1 MPIVRENAAR
11 PIGASPGPARCSEAR
26 KIPLQSKMAPS
37 ESSTASAMAPK
48 TASRRLGRANR
59 GPRSTPSGRSWS
71 RLGTSA
77 REMTAPMRATPPRWV
92 AGRTPSAATT
102 PASTAPAKAPKEKA
116 AQGAEQALHGRPLD
130 SQSLGVHRDVE
141 GSVGRTDDGDRG
153 QQGKD
158 VDGERGQNHRAE
170 PDRCR
175 CHKRSRTVSSD
186 QRSDG
191 RLGDQQAQGC
201 TEQSKSDGA
210 GTEIEP
216 VLDRGQ
222 PRIPGTKAA
231 PLRKKIAVTAVRGPI
246 RRTLRGRDNGVV
258 QSAQRPRQCS
268 RPSKP
273 IRPGKG
279 RGSAPWPLALRT
291 PRGGQG
297 HTRSR
302 CRPDVRGARLST
314 TGWSPASR
322 APEPRA
328 RYRR

>member
-48 TASRRLGRANR
+48 TASRRLGRVNR

-77 REMTAPMRATPPRWV
+77 RETTAPMRATPPRW
-92 AGRTPSAATT
+92 ASDRTPSPATT
-102 PASTAPAKAPKEKA
+102 PASAAPAKAPKEKA
-116 AQGAEQALHGRPLD
+116 ACRELNRRFPAARSTASPWAFIEMSRVPLAAPTMVTAANRVRASTANAGRITAPSQIGAAATSGR
-130 SQSLGVHRDVE
+130 
-141 GSVGRTDDGDRG
+141 
-153 QQGKD
+153 
-158 VDGERGQNHRAE
+158 E
-170 PDRCR
+170 PRR
-175 CHKRSRTVSSD
+175 SD

-222 PRIPGTKAA
+222 PRIPGTEGC
-231 PLRKKIAVTAVRGPI
+231 PVEEEDRGD
-246 RRTLRGRDNGVV
+246 RRTRGHPTH
-258 QSAQRPRQCS
+258 A
-268 RPSKP
+268 
-273 IRPGKG
+273 
-279 RGSAPWPLALRT
+279 
-291 PRGGQG
+291 
-297 HTRSR
+297 
-302 CRPDVRGARLST
+302 
-314 TGWSPASR
+314 TG
-322 APEPRA
+322 
-328 RYRR
+328 